1 MPETGNFRK
10 KHGQFT
16 TIYGEKPCKIPTF
29 REDFSK
35 KSSKMT
41 KKTVSTSGLKTSQLN
56 FSLQNWC
63 VLMSF
68 SLFLYFFFSKNLQKD
83 MSKIFRFLGGGNPGI
98 YTKIEQNVC
107 PKQG

>member
-1 MPETGNFRK
+1 
-10 KHGQFT
+10 
-16 TIYGEKPCKIPTF
+16 
-29 REDFSK
+29 
-35 KSSKMT
+35 
-41 KKTVSTSGLKTSQLN
+41 
-56 FSLQNWC
+56 
-63 VLMSF
+63 MSF